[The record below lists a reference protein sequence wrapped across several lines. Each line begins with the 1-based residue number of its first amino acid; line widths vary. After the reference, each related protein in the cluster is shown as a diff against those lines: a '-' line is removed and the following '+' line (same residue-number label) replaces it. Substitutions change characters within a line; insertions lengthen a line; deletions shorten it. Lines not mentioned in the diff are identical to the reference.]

1 MRGRGSD
8 QPGPVGAED
17 LKLLTQNADSVML
30 FGITCGLSAP
40 YVAGQ
45 IDLAMKQ
52 VWLIH
57 ALINLPLPVIHS
69 SVVVGCLTSK
79 REVWV

>member
-1 MRGRGSD
+1 M
-8 QPGPVGAED
+8 
-17 LKLLTQNADSVML
+17 LTQNADTVML

-52 VWLIH
+52 VH
-57 ALINLPLPVIHS
+57 VAALINQPLPVIHS
-69 SVVVGCLTSK
+69 SVVLGCLTSK